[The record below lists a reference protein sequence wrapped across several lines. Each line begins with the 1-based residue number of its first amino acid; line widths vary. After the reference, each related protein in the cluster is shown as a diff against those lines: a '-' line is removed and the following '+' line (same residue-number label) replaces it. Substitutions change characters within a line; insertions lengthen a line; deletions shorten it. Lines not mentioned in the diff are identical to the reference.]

1 MIDDFIPKIKK
12 EIAQISTENDLMNLK
27 SKYLGKKGEF
37 TVLTNTI
44 KDLSIDEKK
53 IKGPIINSIKKEIE
67 SLIGAKF
74 RLLKQSSINKKLSE
88 ERIDISLPSKGSSYG
103 SVHPLSQV
111 LDEIVNIFTQ
121 FGFEVFEG
129 PEIESEYYN
138 FEALNISKDH
148 PARDMQ
154 DTFYLGQGSLL
165 RTHTSPMQV
174 RMMEVNEPPIKI
186 ISPGKVYRCDSD
198 VTHTPMFHQ
207 IEGLLVDRV
216 ITFANLKGILN
227 EFISRFFGKDIKT
240 RFRPSYFPFTEPS
253 AELDIEW
260 KDKSGKKVWMEVL
273 GCGMVNP
280 KVFDSVRYDSAEF
293 TGLAFGMGIER
304 LAMIKLGIT
313 DIRYF
318 YQNDLKFLKQF

>member
-1 MIDDFIPKIKK
+1 MINDFIPKIKK
-12 EIAQISTENDLMNLK
+12 EITQISTENDLMNLK

-37 TVLTNTI
+37 TVLTNSI

-53 IKGPIINSIKKEIE
+53 TQGPIINSIKKEIE

-74 RLLKQSSINKKLSE
+74 KLLKQSSINKKLSE

-103 SVHPLSQV
+103 SVHPISQV

-138 FEALNISKDH
+138 FEALNISKGH

-227 EFISRFFGKDIKT
+227 EFIARFFGKDIKT

-260 KDKSGKKVWMEVL
+260 KDKSGNKAWMEVL

-280 KVFDSVRYDSAEF
+280 KVFDSVSYDSAEY

>member
-1 MIDDFIPKIKK
+1 MINQFVPKIIN
-12 EIAQISTENDLMNLK
+12 EISKIDTEHELMNLK
-27 SKYLGKKGEF
+27 SKYLGKNGEF
-37 TVLTNTI
+37 TIFTNSI
-44 KDLSIDEKK
+44 KDLSIEEKK
-53 IKGPIINSIKKEIE
+53 KQGPIINSIKKEIE
-67 SLIGAKF
+67 SIIADKF
-74 RLLKQSSINKKLSE
+74 KTLRRLAIDKKLAE
-88 ERIDISLPSKGSSYG
+88 EKIDISLPSKGSSNG
-103 SVHPLSQV
+103 SIHPLSIV
-111 LDEIVNIFTQ
+111 SEEIVQIFTQ

-129 PEIESEYYN
+129 PEIESDHYN
-138 FEALNISKDH
+138 FEALNIPKDH

-154 DTFYLGQGSLL
+154 DTFYLGEGNLL

-174 RMMEVNEPPIKI
+174 RIMESNDPPIKI

-207 IEGLLVDRV
+207 IEGLLVDKS
-216 ITFANLKGILN
+216 ITFANLKGVLN
-227 EFISRFFGKDIKT
+227 EFISRFFGDNIKT

-260 KDKSGKKVWMEVL
+260 KDKNGSKAWMEVL

-280 KVFDSVRYDSAEF
+280 KVFESVNYNSDDY

-304 LAMIKLGIT
+304 LAMIKFGIT

-318 YQNDLKFLKQF
+318 YQNDIKFLKQF

>member
-1 MIDDFIPKIKK
+1 MINQFVPKIIN
-12 EIAQISTENDLMNLK
+12 EISKIDTEHELMNLK
-27 SKYLGKKGEF
+27 SKYLGKNGEF
-37 TVLTNTI
+37 TIFTNSI
-44 KDLSIDEKK
+44 KDLSIEEKK
-53 IKGPIINSIKKEIE
+53 KQGPIINSIKKEIE
-67 SLIGAKF
+67 SIIADKF
-74 RLLKQSSINKKLSE
+74 KNLRRLAIDKKLAE
-88 ERIDISLPSKGSSYG
+88 EKIDISLPSKGSSNG
-103 SVHPLSQV
+103 SIHPLSIV
-111 LDEIVNIFTQ
+111 SEEIVQIFTQ

-129 PEIESEYYN
+129 PEIESDHYN
-138 FEALNISKDH
+138 FEALNIPKDH

-154 DTFYLGQGSLL
+154 DTFYLGEGNLL

-174 RMMEVNEPPIKI
+174 RIMESNDPPIKI

-207 IEGLLVDRV
+207 IEGLLVDKS
-216 ITFANLKGILN
+216 ITFANLKGVLN
-227 EFISRFFGKDIKT
+227 EFISRFFGDNIKT

-260 KDKSGKKVWMEVL
+260 KDKNGSKAWMEVL

-280 KVFDSVRYDSAEF
+280 KVFESVNYNSDDY

-304 LAMIKLGIT
+304 LAMIKFGIT

-318 YQNDLKFLKQF
+318 YQNDIKFLKQF

>member
-1 MIDDFIPKIKK
+1 MINQFVPKIID
-12 EIAQISTENDLMNLK
+12 EISKIDTENELMNLK
-27 SKYLGKKGEF
+27 SKYLGKNGEF
-37 TVLTNTI
+37 TIFTNSI
-44 KDLSIDEKK
+44 KDLSIEEKK
-53 IKGPIINSIKKEIE
+53 KQGPIINSIKKEIE
-67 SLIGAKF
+67 SIIADKF
-74 RLLKQSSINKKLSE
+74 KNLRRLAIDKKLAE
-88 ERIDISLPSKGSSYG
+88 EKIDISLPSKGSSNG
-103 SVHPLSQV
+103 SIHPLSIV
-111 LDEIVNIFTQ
+111 SEEIVQIFTQ

-129 PEIESEYYN
+129 PEIESDHYN
-138 FEALNISKDH
+138 FEALNIPKDH

-154 DTFYLGQGSLL
+154 DTFYLGEGNLL

-174 RMMEVNEPPIKI
+174 RIMESNDPPIKI

-207 IEGLLVDRV
+207 IEGLLVDKS
-216 ITFANLKGILN
+216 ITFANLKGVLN
-227 EFISRFFGKDIKT
+227 EFISRFFGDNIKT

-260 KDKSGKKVWMEVL
+260 KDKNGSKAWMEVL

-280 KVFDSVRYDSAEF
+280 KVFESVNYNSDDY

-304 LAMIKLGIT
+304 LAMIKFGIT

-318 YQNDLKFLKQF
+318 YQNDIKFLKQF

>member
-1 MIDDFIPKIKK
+1 M
-12 EIAQISTENDLMNLK
+12 
-27 SKYLGKKGEF
+27 
-37 TVLTNTI
+37 
-44 KDLSIDEKK
+44 
-53 IKGPIINSIKKEIE
+53 
-67 SLIGAKF
+67 
-74 RLLKQSSINKKLSE
+74 KQSSLNKKLSE

-103 SVHPLSQV
+103 SVHPVSQV

>member
-1 MIDDFIPKIKK
+1 MINQFVPKIIN
-12 EIAQISTENDLMNLK
+12 EIAKINTENELMNLK

-37 TVLTNTI
+37 TIFTNSL
-44 KDLSIDEKK
+44 KDLSIEEKK
-53 IKGPIINSIKKEIE
+53 KQGPIINSIKKEIE
-67 SLIGAKF
+67 SIIADKF
-74 RLLKQSSINKKLSE
+74 KSLKRLAIDKKLAE
-88 ERIDISLPSKGSSYG
+88 EKIDISLPSKGSSNG
-103 SVHPLSQV
+103 SIHPLSLV
-111 LDEIVNIFTQ
+111 SEEIVKIFTQ

-129 PEIESEYYN
+129 PEIESDHYN
-138 FEALNISKDH
+138 FEALNIPEDH

-154 DTFYLGQGSLL
+154 DTFYLGEGNLL

-174 RMMEVNEPPIKI
+174 RIMECNNPPIKI

-207 IEGLLVDRV
+207 IEGLLVDKS
-216 ITFANLKGILN
+216 ITFANLKGVLN
-227 EFISRFFGKDIKT
+227 EFISRFFGNSIKT

-260 KDKSGKKVWMEVL
+260 KDKNGSKVWMEVL

-280 KVFDSVRYDSAEF
+280 KVFESVNYNSKEYA
-293 TGLAFGMGIER
+293 GLAFGMGIER
-304 LAMIKLGIT
+304 LAMIKFGIT

-318 YQNDLKFLKQF
+318 YQNDLKILNQF